1 MGSTELLTRLEKA
14 VNVRGDEQG
23 VSLSTNNAAVVVVLD
38 LSKPSPARC
47 LFIRRRTSE
56 GDPWSG
62 QVAFPGGRWSGCDSS
77 LFDTAVRELWEETGL
92 DAGRDVEVLG
102 CLEDVTP
109 RNAPDMRVRP
119 YVAVLKNR
127 SASVRRGYEVEDVTW
142 IPLTELK
149 RRVVKIYAKR
159 LERELTTLGYVA
171 EPDVVVWGLTAKILN
186 RILDALEPLSI
197 FNKR

>member
-14 VNVRGDEQG
+14 VNVRGDERG

-197 FNKR
+197 FNNR

>member
-1 MGSTELLTRLEKA
+1 M
-14 VNVRGDEQG
+14 
-23 VSLSTNNAAVVVVLD
+23 
-38 LSKPSPARC
+38 
-47 LFIRRRTSE
+47 
-56 GDPWSG
+56 
-62 QVAFPGGRWSGCDSS
+62 
-77 LFDTAVRELWEETGL
+77 
-92 DAGRDVEVLG
+92 
-102 CLEDVTP
+102 EDVTP

-171 EPDVVVWGLTAKILN
+171 GPDVVVWGLTAKILN

-197 FNKR
+197 FNNR

>member
-1 MGSTELLTRLEKA
+1 M
-14 VNVRGDEQG
+14 
-23 VSLSTNNAAVVVVLD
+23 
-38 LSKPSPARC
+38 
-47 LFIRRRTSE
+47 
-56 GDPWSG
+56 
-62 QVAFPGGRWSGCDSS
+62 
-77 LFDTAVRELWEETGL
+77 
-92 DAGRDVEVLG
+92 
-102 CLEDVTP
+102 EDVTP

-197 FNKR
+197 FNNR